1 MVTFMRELYVRDG
14 AVTYVVFSLLL
25 QVLTASSLANDK
37 IQVKVYNMLYSNK
50 ISAKIY
56 DPIIAGFNASIT
68 NGNPPSGAN
77 VEVVYVPPMD
87 DSKYADFLNNE
98 TSFGENNK
106 ISIIL
111 GPVGDQNTLG
121 LLKYFK
127 EKNVTSFSPF
137 TGSSKVRSWNPN
149 LYFLTASPA
158 AEMLALLRYAIT
170 QLRLHRLGFMYLKD
184 VSYGDDE
191 YKLAVELTTRMDRK
205 LCGVFA
211 LKSQIEKESDD
222 SSFSAEWN
230 KFANTRPQGVIV
242 FGSPIPD
249 TKKFLIK
256 SLEDERTKG
265 GYLLIPSTLQYVIK
279 NKWSEE
285 LGRDRFVPGKIIIT
299 GTNPLAKDDG
309 YDAIKRFRGELAN
322 FLKVN
327 GNNFSKD
334 NWNVTLNANENNFT
348 EQDTEGELMV
358 SGWIAGEVLKQALS
372 CREWLTS
379 RDAFITSLYNQRR
392 YVIDDI
398 VVGDFGG
405 ECRGMAGE
413 RGASCLCNQG
423 GNVVYMKKM
432 EEDHRLYPM
441 KEGVLALTS
450 SRCYRD
456 LSQLYA
462 PLSGIM
468 FKLTD
473 DPKALRTAEAIYDGA
488 FYVVGKGQLG
498 HSDRF
503 FLHWLSSKSHDTSTA
518 LYDEVEK
525 RVVTAVFGVVDD
537 SLLSTKGMAFIDP
550 ITLTPQLSN
559 PRRNVI
565 HLSPTL
571 EQQLFVIVEHIIQNG
586 AGKMHAIVR
595 SGDTKDIGEML
606 NKTLDF
612 FESSLS
618 SFVASGEGSTLR
630 DKLPT
635 AGEVLVAGLISD
647 DIPIILSH
655 LGKHHNVRIFVPFFD
670 VALLY
675 DELVSAFRDKPFA
688 DRLLFATNLPHW
700 GDKNTESDLVR
711 EFHRVVQNESKW
723 KPLSLLGYV
732 TARAM
737 INVLQRMGHVTPEDL
752 VDAIFSQS
760 VITVDDMRYGPF
772 DDKCTNGASFEE
784 KHCAVNYG
792 ATHISVWSMSRVLN
806 PSVSPVV
813 THVTPLMMD
822 GYAKWFRLKR
832 GHIAAIAVSCV
843 VVLALFVTVLLLVIR
858 SSRRNARDNN
868 NAPKEPTDPVTL
880 IFTDIESSTAQWAAH
895 PEQMPDLV
903 ATHHRLIRSLITRYE
918 CYEVKT
924 VGDSFMI
931 ACKSPFAAAQLACD
945 LQRDFLNHDWKTTEL
960 DESYR
965 EFERK
970 RAEDDSD
977 YTPPTASL
985 DPEVYRQ
992 LWNGLRVRVGI
1003 HTGLCDIRHD
1013 EVTKGYDY
1021 YGRTSNM
1028 AARTESV
1035 GNGGQVLMTRSTY
1048 LSLSGKEREQINVT
1062 PLGDVPLRGVPKP
1075 VEMYQLNAVPG
1086 RTFAALRLDR
1096 DVEDEENEESEGIF
1110 TDVSDICSST
1120 HELCGS
1126 SLHVAQSLETV
1137 LGTLPATQRQRM
1149 LTSICERWR
1158 VPPPKSV
1165 KNRWDKATFRLAV
1178 HHIAVRAGPIMNV
1191 VIRNSTGTA
1200 LSTER
1205 SSFALSHSICDVSQ
1219 LGRQHP
1225 LPSVRF
1231 HTPMEVK
1238 EYLCMS
1244 PTDKFD
1250 FSIYSC
1256 STIDINMFNGTL
1268 EKFDSR
1274 EPLFGTS
1281 LGDNGK
1287 NS

>member
-14 AVTYVVFSLLL
+14 AVTYLVFSLLL

-77 VEVVYVPPMD
+77 VEVVYVPTMD
-87 DSKYADFLNNE
+87 DSKYADYLGKHMTTHDGKE
-98 TSFGENNK
+98 LPV
-106 ISIIL
+106 IL
-111 GPVGDQNTLG
+111 GPVGDKNTLG

-211 LKSQIEKESDD
+211 LKSQIGKESDD
-222 SSFSAEWN
+222 SSFSAEWD
-230 KFANTRPQGVIV
+230 KFANARPQGVIV

-265 GYLLIPSTLQYVIK
+265 GYLLIPSTLQYVIE
-279 NKWSEE
+279 NKWAKE
-285 LGRDRFVPGKIIIT
+285 LGRDRFVPDKIIIT

-309 YDAIKRFRGELAN
+309 YDAIKRSKDDMAKY
-322 FLKVN
+322 LKLN
-327 GNNFSKD
+327 RNNFSKD
-334 NWNVTLNANENNFT
+334 NWNVNLNVDESNFT

-595 SGDTKDIGEML
+595 SGDTRGVRKVL
-606 NKTLDF
+606 QKTLDIF
-612 FESSLS
+612 NASLS

-711 EFHRVVQNESKW
+711 EFHRVVRDESKW

-737 INVLQRMGHVTPEDL
+737 INVLQRMGHVTPEEL

-806 PSVSPVV
+806 PFVSPVV
-813 THVTPLMMD
+813 THVTPSMKYGD
-822 GYAKWFRLKR
+822 TEGFRLKR
-832 GHIAAIAVSCV
+832 GHIAAIAVSCA
-843 VVLALFVTVLLLVIR
+843 VVLALFVTVLVLVIR

-1048 LSLSGKEREQINVT
+1048 LSLSGEEREQLNVT

-1096 DVEDEENEESEGIF
+1096 EAEEEEDNV
-1110 TDVSDICSST
+1110 T
-1120 HELCGS
+1120 GS
-1126 SLHVAQSLETV
+1126 ITSGSGSFAHGLTATAQQVAGCIDAL
-1137 LGTLPATQRQRM
+1137 LGTFPATQRQKM
-1149 LTSICERWR
+1149 LATFCERWR
-1158 VPPPKSV
+1158 VKKPPGMDAWNEASCRCVTRRIAAKVGCVMDFGTRNTSGSGGSFERGGSLFSPGG
-1165 KNRWDKATFRLAV
+1165 AAAIMLA
-1178 HHIAVRAGPIMNV
+1178 
-1191 VIRNSTGTA
+1191 S
-1200 LSTER
+1200 SS
-1205 SSFALSHSICDVSQ
+1205 SSFCGEGDCSGVQLIDLENVSAA
-1219 LGRQHP
+1219 
-1225 LPSVRF
+1225 S
-1231 HTPMEVK
+1231 
-1238 EYLCMS
+1238 
-1244 PTDKFD
+1244 
-1250 FSIYSC
+1250 
-1256 STIDINMFNGTL
+1256 
-1268 EKFDSR
+1268 
-1274 EPLFGTS
+1274 
-1281 LGDNGK
+1281 
-1287 NS
+1287 

>member
-1 MVTFMRELYVRDG
+1 MLK
-14 AVTYVVFSLLL
+14 LLL
-25 QVLTASSLANDK
+25 LPLLFHTTASAAQINVN
-37 IQVKVYNMLYSNK
+37 IYNMLYSNK

-56 DPIIAGFNASIT
+56 DPITAGFNASIT
-68 NGNPPSGAN
+68 NGNTPSGAN

-87 DSKYADFLNNE
+87 DSKYADYLE
-98 TSFGENNK
+98 KHMTTHDGEELPV
-106 ISIIL
+106 IL
-111 GPVGDQNTLG
+111 GPVGDKNTLG

-127 EKNVTSFSPF
+127 EKNVISFSPF
-137 TGSSKVRSWNPN
+137 TGSSKVRSWNRN

-191 YKLAVELTTRMDRK
+191 YELAVELTTRMDRK
-205 LCGVFA
+205 FCGVFA
-211 LKSQIEKESDD
+211 LKSQIGKESDD

-249 TKKFLIK
+249 TKKFLMK
-256 SLEDERTKG
+256 SLDDRRTRG
-265 GYLLIPSTLQYVIK
+265 GYLLIPSTLQYVIE
-279 NKWSEE
+279 NKWEKE
-285 LGRDRFVPGKIIIT
+285 LGRDRFVPDKIIIT

-309 YDAIKRFRGELAN
+309 YDAIKRFRDDMAKY
-322 FLKVN
+322 LKEK
-327 GNNFSKD
+327 KD
-334 NWNVTLNANENNFT
+334 NLSGTGQWNVNLNVDERNFT
-348 EQDTEGELMV
+348 EQDTEAELMV
-358 SGWIAGEVLKQALS
+358 SGWIAGEVLKQTVTYT
-372 CREWLTS
+372 EWLTS

-432 EEDHRLYPM
+432 GKDLRLHPM
-441 KEGVLALTS
+441 KEGVLTLTS

-595 SGDTKDIGEML
+595 SGDTRGVRKVL
-606 NKTLDF
+606 QKTLDIF
-612 FESSLS
+612 NASLS

-675 DELVSAFRDKPFA
+675 DELVSAFRNKPFA

-700 GDKNTESDLVR
+700 GDKNTQSDLVR

-737 INVLQRMGHVTPEDL
+737 INVLQRMGHVTPEEL

-806 PSVSPVV
+806 PSVSLVV
-813 THVTPLMMD
+813 TQVTPAM
-822 GYAKWFRLKR
+822 LKNENSGPTMKT

-843 VVLALFVTVLLLVIR
+843 VVLALFVTVLVLVKR

-1048 LSLSGKEREQINVT
+1048 LSLSGEEREQLNVT

-1096 DVEDEENEESEGIF
+1096 EAEEEEGNV
-1110 TDVSDICSST
+1110 T
-1120 HELCGS
+1120 GS
-1126 SLHVAQSLETV
+1126 ITSGSGSPERGLTATAQQVAGCIDAL
-1137 LGTLPATQRQRM
+1137 LGTFPATQRQKM
-1149 LTSICERWR
+1149 LATFCERWR
-1158 VPPPKSV
+1158 VKKPPGMDAWNEASCRCVTRRIAAKVGCVMDFGTRNTSGSGGSFERGGSLFSPGG
-1165 KNRWDKATFRLAV
+1165 AAAIMLA
-1178 HHIAVRAGPIMNV
+1178 
-1191 VIRNSTGTA
+1191 S
-1200 LSTER
+1200 SS
-1205 SSFALSHSICDVSQ
+1205 SSFCGEGDCSGVQLIDLENVSAA
-1219 LGRQHP
+1219 
-1225 LPSVRF
+1225 S
-1231 HTPMEVK
+1231 
-1238 EYLCMS
+1238 
-1244 PTDKFD
+1244 
-1250 FSIYSC
+1250 
-1256 STIDINMFNGTL
+1256 
-1268 EKFDSR
+1268 
-1274 EPLFGTS
+1274 
-1281 LGDNGK
+1281 
-1287 NS
+1287 

>member
-1 MVTFMRELYVRDG
+1 MVIFMRELYVRDG
-14 AVTYVVFSLLL
+14 VVTCVVFSLLL
-25 QVLTASSLANDK
+25 QVLTASSLASGE
-37 IQVKVYNMLYSNK
+37 IQVKVYNMLYSGK
-50 ISAKIY
+50 ISAKVY
-56 DPIIAGFNASIT
+56 DPITAGFNASLT
-68 NGNPPSGAN
+68 NGKSPSGGK
-77 VEVVYVPPMD
+77 VTVIYVPPKN
-87 DSKYADFLNNE
+87 DSDYVEHLEKNMSFGNNNE
-98 TSFGENNK
+98 
-106 ISIIL
+106 ISVVL
-111 GPVGDQNTLG
+111 GPVGDKNTLN
-121 LLKYFK
+121 LTEYFK
-127 EKNVTSFSPF
+127 EKKVIGFSPF

-170 QLRLHRLGFMYLKD
+170 QLRLHRLGFMYLKN

-191 YKLAVELTTRMDRK
+191 YELAVELTTRMDRK

-211 LKSQIEKESDD
+211 LNSQLREESDV
-222 SSFSAEWN
+222 STFTAEWDR
-230 KFANTRPQGVIV
+230 FADTRPQGVIV

-249 TKKFLIK
+249 TKRFLVK
-256 SLEDERTKG
+256 SLEDERTKN
-265 GYLLIPSTLQYVIK
+265 GYLLIPSTLQYVID

-285 LGRDRFVPGKIIIT
+285 LNRSKFPADKTIIT

-309 YDAIKRFRGELAN
+309 YDAIKRFNREMAK
-322 FLKVN
+322 FLEDNK
-327 GNNFSKD
+327 NNFSHDK
-334 NWNVTLNANENNFT
+334 WNVTLDVNENNFT
-348 EQDTEGELMV
+348 EQDTDAELMV
-358 SGWIAGEVLKQALS
+358 SGWIAGEVLKQAVS
-372 CREWLTS
+372 CREWLTN
-379 RDAFITSLYNQRR
+379 RDVFMKSLYNQRR
-392 YVIDDI
+392 YVIDDL

-405 ECRGMAGE
+405 ECQGMAGE

-423 GNVVYMKKM
+423 GNVVYMKKIGK
-432 EEDHRLYPM
+432 DHRLHPM
-441 KEGVLALTS
+441 KEGALTLTS

-462 PLSGIM
+462 PLSGIV
-468 FKLTD
+468 FNITD
-473 DPKALRTAEAIYDGA
+473 NPKVLRTAEAIYDGA
-488 FYVVGKGQLG
+488 SYVVGKGQLG

-503 FLHWLSSKSHDTSTA
+503 FLHWLSSESHDTSTT
-518 LYDEVEK
+518 LYDEVKE

-537 SLLSTKGMAFIDP
+537 SLLRTKGMTFIDP
-550 ITLTPQLSN
+550 IILTPQLSD

-571 EQQLFVIVEHIIQNG
+571 EQQLFVIAEHIIQNG
-586 AGKMHAIVR
+586 TGKMHAIVR
-595 SGDTKDIGEML
+595 GGDAKGIGDML
-606 NKTLDF
+606 NKTLDYF
-612 FESSLS
+612 FGSLSSLS
-618 SFVASGEGSTLR
+618 AIGEGSILR

-635 AGEVLVAGLISD
+635 AGEVLVAGLTSD

-655 LGKHHNVRIFVPFFD
+655 LGKHHKVRIFVPFFD

-675 DELVSAFRDKPFA
+675 DELVNAFRDKPFA

-700 GDKNTESDLVR
+700 RDKNTGSDMVR
-711 EFHRVVQNESKW
+711 EFHNVVQNESKW
-723 KPLSLLGYV
+723 KPLSLLGYA

-737 INVLQRMGHVTPEDL
+737 INVLQRMGHVTPEEL
-752 VDAIFSQS
+752 VDAIFGQS

-772 DDKCTNGASFEE
+772 EDKCTNGVSSEE

-813 THVTPLMMD
+813 NSITPSMK
-822 GYAKWFRLKR
+822 YNEPKWIRLINK
-832 GHIAAIAVSCV
+832 HIGAVAAGCIVL
-843 VVLALFVTVLLLVIR
+843 LALFVTVLALIVKA
-858 SSRRNARDNN
+858 SRRNARDNN

-931 ACKSPFAAAQLACD
+931 ACKSPFAAVQLACD
-945 LQRDFLNHDWKTTEL
+945 LQRDFLNHDWNTTEL

-965 EFERK
+965 EFERQ

-1048 LSLSGKEREQINVT
+1048 LSLSGEEREQIDVT

-1086 RTFAALRLDR
+1086 RNFAALRLDR
-1096 DVEDEENEESEGIF
+1096 EAEEEEDNGTGSITSES
-1110 TDVSDICSST
+1110 
-1120 HELCGS
+1120 GS
-1126 SLHVAQSLETV
+1126 LAHGLTATAQQVAGCIDAL
-1137 LGTLPATQRQRM
+1137 LGTFPAAQRQKM
-1149 LTSICERWR
+1149 LATFCERWR
-1158 VPPPKSV
+1158 VKKPPGVDSWNEASCRSV
-1165 KNRWDKATFRLAV
+1165 TRR
-1178 HHIAVRAGPIMNV
+1178 IAAKVGCVM
-1191 VIRNSTGTA
+1191 
-1200 LSTER
+1200 
-1205 SSFALSHSICDVSQ
+1205 D
-1219 LGRQHP
+1219 
-1225 LPSVRF
+1225 
-1231 HTPMEVK
+1231 
-1238 EYLCMS
+1238 
-1244 PTDKFD
+1244 
-1250 FSIYSC
+1250 
-1256 STIDINMFNGTL
+1256 
-1268 EKFDSR
+1268 
-1274 EPLFGTS
+1274 FGTRNTSGSVASFERGGS
-1281 LGDNGK
+1281 LFSPGGVAAVMLASSSSSSCVAGRCGTVQLIDPE
-1287 NS
+1287 SASAAS